1 MAICRIVLWDLD
13 KAFQMGS
20 KAWAEPCPR
29 GGFSKKQGSGGAFRA
44 LKWEN
49 AGVKQAKVGQIL
61 L

>member
-1 MAICRIVLWDLD
+1 
-13 KAFQMGS
+13 MGS